1 MAHLVFSIIE
11 VYKGNFREDLYY
23 RLMGLKID
31 LPPLRNRIEDIP
43 LLVSYFIKNNHKNK
57 FLISNKALNK
67 LCTHN
72 YNGNIRE
79 LKSIV
84 ELAVVLSDDNNI
96 TEDNIIFNN
105 CELTKEPE
113 YLTDKTLKEHTVEI
127 IKTYLLKYRNNVSL
141 TSKALGI
148 GKSTVYNM
156 IKRGEI
162 QI

>member
-1 MAHLVFSIIE
+1 M
-11 VYKGNFREDLYY
+11 
-23 RLMGLKID
+23 
-31 LPPLRNRIEDIP
+31 
-43 LLVSYFIKNNHKNK
+43 
-57 FLISNKALNK
+57 NK